1 MEEGNFNFDF
11 DEPKSYGIAKAR
23 LYYNIFAILFIV
35 VGVFIVDRTPFTAV
49 CLVPLAG
56 LVLYSFLP
64 FTYKLIVSNEA
75 ISSINL
81 LGAKTL
87 EWNEIAEVATK
98 KNGLLLINRDGDE
111 KVFINQQI
119 DDYPVVIG
127 FIQRQRPEL
136 WKQNDIRVFHQNII
150 EATFSGILAFPI
162 IYIAIA
168 MSLENGFSF
177 IQDVLAI
184 LIGLLIGGVL
194 LWQGVKIREISFDMD
209 YLVAKYIAWE
219 RRVHVSEISSVT
231 LEQRLGKNEIS
242 YPVHIKLENGKQLVL
257 EKVKEG
263 NPILLNAM
271 EKWMEIHKGKQND

>member
-1 MEEGNFNFDF
+1 MEEGNFNF

-35 VGVFIVDRTPFTAV
+35 VGVFIVDRTPFTVV

-56 LVLYSFLP
+56 LVLYLFLP
-64 FTYKLIVSNEA
+64 FTYKLIVSDEA

-98 KNGLLLINRDGDE
+98 KNGLLLINRDRDG

-150 EATFSGILAFPI
+150 EATISGILAFPI
-162 IYIAIA
+162 IYLAIV

-177 IQDVLAI
+177 IQDILTI
-184 LIGLLIGGVL
+184 LIGLLIGGIL
-194 LWQGVKIREISFDMD
+194 LWQSIKIREISFDTD
-209 YLVAKYIAWE
+209 YLVAKYLAWE
-219 RRVHVSEISSVT
+219 RRVHVSEIYSVT
-231 LEQRLGKNEIS
+231 LEQRLGKNEVS

-263 NPILLNAM
+263 NPILLNAI